1 MTATTPPAGTSL
13 ERSAAGTAPEPLR
26 PADRHAHSWAELVT
40 RLLAGE
46 DLTDAHTAWA
56 MSRVVDGTA
65 TSAQVAGFLIALR
78 AKGETGVEIGGL
90 VQALLGHATRVKVPG
105 TTVDIA
111 GTGGDRSGAVNVS
124 TMSAIVAA
132 AAGVRVVKHGG
143 RAASSSTSGS
153 ADVLDYLG
161 VTLDL
166 PPERAARV
174 AVEAGI
180 TFLFAPRYNPGLRH
194 VTAVRR
200 DLAVPTAFNILG
212 PLVNPAL
219 PTHQVVGVA
228 DARMAPVIAEVL
240 ALRGASA
247 LVVRGDDGLDKLTTA
262 TASRVWVVRDGVA
275 TPTRLDPRDL
285 GIPPADRG
293 ALRGGDAAENA
304 RVVQALLDGQ
314 RGPVRDVVLLNAAAV
329 LAVAEPDSVADAADS
344 LVEWVAAHLARCAE
358 AVDSGAARETLR
370 RWVAAARTAGEPKE

>member
-1 MTATTPPAGTSL
+1 
-13 ERSAAGTAPEPLR
+13 
-26 PADRHAHSWAELVT
+26 
-40 RLLAGE
+40 
-46 DLTDAHTAWA
+46 
-56 MSRVVDGTA
+56 MSQVVSGMA

-90 VQALLGHATRVKVPG
+90 VEALLGHATRVRVPG

-124 TMSAIVAA
+124 TMAAIVAA

-153 ADVLDYLG
+153 ADVLEHLG
-161 VTLDL
+161 VRLDL

-174 AVEAGI
+174 AVKAGI

-194 VTAVRR
+194 VAAIRR
-200 DLAVPTAFNILG
+200 ELAVPTAFNILG

-228 DARMAPVIAEVL
+228 DARMAPVIADVL

-247 LVVRGDDGLDKLTTA
+247 LVVRGDDGLDKLTTV
-262 TASRVWVVRDGVA
+262 TTSRVWVVGAGVA
-275 TPTRLDPRDL
+275 TSTRFDPRAL
-285 GIPPADRG
+285 AIPAADPG

-304 RVVQALLDGQ
+304 RVVEALLDGKP
-314 RGPVRDVVLLNAAAV
+314 GPVSDVVLLNAAAV
-329 LAVAEPDSVADAADS
+329 LAAADPTGA
-344 LVEWVAAHLARCAE
+344 LDPTPEGLTGRLAAHLVRCAE

-370 RWVAAARTAGEPKE
+370 RWVAATHSGQLRE